1 MPASLTLADITIRT
15 ELQAGDIGYLTY
27 LHGILY
33 RAEYN
38 YGLSFE
44 GYVAAGL
51 HEFVMNYDPARS
63 RVWVCEYDNK
73 MVGFLALMDRGEA
86 AQLRYFL
93 IAPAFRGLGL
103 GRKLLD
109 QYMAFLHQC
118 QYRST
123 YLWTTEEQVAAIK
136 LYQRY
141 GFRLSEEKASTAFGK
156 PLVEQRYD
164 LVLNKF

>member
-1 MPASLTLADITIRT
+1 MINEITIRT

-73 MVGFLALMDRGEA
+73 MVAFLALMDRGEA

-93 IAPAFRGLGL
+93 VTPAFRGLGL

-109 QYMAFLHQC
+109 QYMAFLRQC

-123 YLWTTEEQVAAIK
+123 YLWTTEEQVTAIR

-141 GFRLSEEKASTAFGK
+141 GFRLSEEKPSTAFGK
-156 PLVEQRYD
+156 PLIEQRYD

>member
-1 MPASLTLADITIRT
+1 MVNEITIRT

-73 MVGFLALMDRGEA
+73 MVAFLALMDRGEA

-93 IAPAFRGLGL
+93 VTPAFRGLGL

-109 QYMAFLHQC
+109 QYMAFLRQC

-123 YLWTTEEQVAAIK
+123 YLWTTEEQVTAIQ

-156 PLVEQRYD
+156 PLIEQRYD

>member
-1 MPASLTLADITIRT
+1 MVNEITIRT

-33 RAEYN
+33 WAEYN

-93 IAPAFRGLGL
+93 VVPAFRGLGL

-109 QYMAFLHQC
+109 QYMAFLRQC

-156 PLVEQRYD
+156 PLMEQRYD
-164 LVLNKF
+164 LVLSKF

>member
-109 QYMAFLHQC
+109 QYMAFLRQC